1 MIAAGREGSLVT
13 LICDSGDRYATTY
26 YNPGWLAT
34 NSVDITPWRAQI
46 EHFLETGEMRP
57 VAG

>member
-26 YNPGWLAT
+26 YNPGWLAA
-34 NSVDITPWRAQI
+34 NSIDVAPWRAQI
-46 EHFLETGEMRP
+46 EQFLETGEMRP
-57 VAG
+57 VG